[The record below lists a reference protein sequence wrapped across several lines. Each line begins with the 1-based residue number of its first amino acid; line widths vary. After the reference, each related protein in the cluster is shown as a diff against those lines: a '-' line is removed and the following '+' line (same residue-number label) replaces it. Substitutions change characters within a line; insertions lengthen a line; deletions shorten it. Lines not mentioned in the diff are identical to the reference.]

1 MPDVKTLKTFRMVA
15 SCGSFHAAAEAL
27 GVSVSTISLQMRNLE
42 DFAGILLFDR
52 SKKPPPLTAP
62 AVDYLSQVD
71 AVLNAWSGLE
81 KLSAP
86 SGPKGRLRLGAVHT
100 TLAGIMPPAL
110 KSIRDNSPGLNVTV
124 HLGLSHELEADLLAG
139 RLDFAVLTTP
149 EHGGGTTST
158 NGELDYHPIAE
169 EPLVVI
175 KNPSQPGEDALSC
188 LSQNPIVRFSPK
200 ARVGQQIDALIA
212 GIDGRSSDYPDM
224 EIDTLESV
232 VALVENG
239 LGVAVVPMIAGA
251 SHLDH
256 VAVLPLPNRHRR
268 QLALAVP
275 RTGPQI
281 KLARDLLN
289 VLRGVSLGASTT

>member
-1 MPDVKTLKTFRMVA
+1 MPDIKTLKTFRMVA

-71 AVLNAWSGLE
+71 AVLNAWAGLE

-86 SGPKGRLRLGAVHT
+86 LGVKGRLRLGAVHT
-100 TLAGIMPPAL
+100 TLSGIMPKAL
-110 KSIRDNSPGLNVTV
+110 KTLRDNAPGLNVTV

-139 RLDFAVLTTP
+139 RLDFAVLTSP
-149 EHGGGTTST
+149 DKGERLSSSG
-158 NGELDYHPIAE
+158 GELDYHPITD

-175 KNPSQPGEDALSC
+175 KNPSQPGQDALAC
-188 LSQNPIVRFSPK
+188 LAQNPIVRFSPK
-200 ARVGQQIDALIA
+200 ARVGQQIDQVIA
-212 GIDGRSSDYPDM
+212 AVEGRKADHPDM

-239 LGVAVVPMIAGA
+239 LGVAVVPLIAGA

-256 VAVLPLPNRHRR
+256 VEVLPLAQQHRR

-275 RTGPQI
+275 RIGPQI

-289 VLRGVSLGASTT
+289 VLRGVSVSASR